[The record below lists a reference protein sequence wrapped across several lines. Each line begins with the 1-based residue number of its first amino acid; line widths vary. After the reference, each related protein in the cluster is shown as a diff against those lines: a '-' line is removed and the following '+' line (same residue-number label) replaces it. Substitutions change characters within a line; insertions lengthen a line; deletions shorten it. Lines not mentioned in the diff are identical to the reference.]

1 MKEMK
6 MRGLSIFLFIVMVS
20 TFIMVASNQMTL
32 AAQEPPVP
40 LTSSLDVSSNA
51 HHILLSEDDFSEIGK
66 AITVIAPEW
75 VTKQTDAI
83 PAAGLL
89 LQWSESAATTLIV
102 QFKENEVDNA
112 IVNMSSYQFSSEK
125 DAYNQLETIN
135 TSLEK
140 EGVQIL
146 NDADLLDDE
155 TISLLTDHST
165 SWHIQ
170 MGKDDENLLTYFL
183 WVQLDSYVIETQI
196 AVEERNEQVGQ
207 QLLHHIIQQIFTE
220 EALRIDEVSDT
231 KKSDPPSVT
240 RSWLNTTANSS
251 LERSGI
257 HFLAV
262 WNLGNGN
269 NQHFIG
275 SGGDS
280 TTCIPTHGCISAW
293 TWWMNPTYGPSKLGV
308 PKTFLLQHTSGWTGI
323 NYQATVWCC

>member
-6 MRGLSIFLFIVMVS
+6 MRGLSVFLFIVMLT

-32 AAQEPPVP
+32 AQEEPPMP
-40 LTSSLDVSSNA
+40 LTSSLEASSNA
-51 HHILLSEDDFSEIGK
+51 HHILLGEDDFSEIGK
-66 AITVIAPEW
+66 AITVITPEW

-89 LQWSESAATTLIV
+89 SEWSESAATTLIV
-102 QFKENEVDNA
+102 QFKENEIDNA

-140 EGVQIL
+140 ESVQIL
-146 NDADLLDDE
+146 NDAGLLDDE
-155 TISLLTDHST
+155 TIALLTDHST

-170 MGKDDENLLTYFL
+170 MGKDDENLLAYFL
-183 WVQLDSYVIETQI
+183 WIQLDSYVIETQI
-196 AVEERNEQVGQ
+196 TVEERNEQVGQ
-207 QLLHHIIQQIFTE
+207 QLLNHIIQQIFTK

-240 RSWLNTTANSS
+240 RSWLTTTANSS

-280 TTCIPTHGCISAW
+280 IL
-293 TWWMNPTYGPSKLGV
+293 N
-308 PKTFLLQHTSGWTGI
+308 TGI
-323 NYQATVWCC
+323 NWHFRKSEN